1 MNVNS
6 DITHRIDSTNLYSG
20 NKTLL
25 SSNSNPMINS
35 HPNRPIYGSI
45 PFDNRVLHSPVEAD
59 YDFDMVQKDILN

>member
-1 MNVNS
+1 
-6 DITHRIDSTNLYSG
+6 
-20 NKTLL
+20 
-25 SSNSNPMINS
+25 MINS